1 MLMSEAKQGDTVHVH
16 YTGRLAD
23 GTTFDSSKDR
33 DPLELTLGQGAVIPG
48 FEKAI
53 EGMTVGDQK
62 TAEIPV
68 DEAYGPRRDEL
79 VMDVPRTQ
87 LPDGMDPKPG
97 EQLRMQ
103 TPDGQAVPVVVAD
116 TSDEAVKID
125 ANHPL
130 AGKDLTFDLLLVK
143 IA

>member
-1 MLMSEAKQGDTVHVH
+1 MSEAKQGDTVHIH

-33 DPLELTLGQGAVIPG
+33 DPLELTLGEGAVIPG

-53 EGMTVGDQK
+53 EGMNVGDQK

-116 TSDEAVKID
+116 TSAEAVKID

>member
-1 MLMSEAKQGDTVHVH
+1 MSEAKQGDTVHIH

-33 DPLELTLGQGAVIPG
+33 DPLELTLGEGAVIPG

-116 TSDEAVKID
+116 TSAEAVKID

>member
-1 MLMSEAKQGDTVHVH
+1 MAEAKQGDTVHVH

-23 GTTFDSSKDR
+23 GTTFDSSQDR
-33 DPLELTLGQGAVIPG
+33 DPLEITLGQGAVIPG
-48 FEKAI
+48 FEKAV

-62 TAEIPV
+62 TAAVPV

-87 LPDGMDPKPG
+87 LPDGLDPKPG

-116 TSDEAVKID
+116 ASDETIKID

>member
-1 MLMSEAKQGDTVHVH
+1 MAEAKQGDTVHVH

-23 GTTFDSSKDR
+23 GTTFDSSQDR
-33 DPLELTLGQGAVIPG
+33 DPLEITLGQGAVIPG
-48 FEKAI
+48 FEKAV
-53 EGMTVGDQK
+53 EGMAVGDQK
-62 TAEIPV
+62 TAAIPV

-87 LPDGMDPKPG
+87 LPDGLDPKPG

-116 TSDEAVKID
+116 ASDETIKID

>member
-1 MLMSEAKQGDTVHVH
+1 MAEAQQGDTVHVH

-23 GTTFDSSKDR
+23 GTTFDSSQDR
-33 DPLELTLGQGAVIPG
+33 DPLEITIGEGAVIPG
-48 FEKAI
+48 FEKAVQ
-53 EGMTVGDQK
+53 GMEPGDQK
-62 TAEIPV
+62 TAEVPV
-68 DEAYGPRRDEL
+68 EEAYGPRRDEL

-87 LPDGMDPKPG
+87 LPEGLDPKPG

-116 TSDEAVKID
+116 TTEEEIKID

-130 AGKDLTFDLLLVK
+130 AGEDLTFDLLLVK

>member
-1 MLMSEAKQGDTVHVH
+1 MAEAKQGDTVHVH
-16 YTGRLAD
+16 YTGRLTD
-23 GTTFDSSKDR
+23 GTTFDSSQDR
-33 DPLELTLGQGAVIPG
+33 DPLEITLGQGAVIPG
-48 FEKAI
+48 FEKAV
-53 EGMTVGDQK
+53 EGMSVGDQK
-62 TAEIPV
+62 TASIPV
-68 DEAYGPRRDEL
+68 DEAYGPRLDEL

-87 LPDGMDPKPG
+87 LPEGLDPKPG

-103 TPDGQAVPVVVAD
+103 TPDGQAVPVVVAG
-116 TSDEAVKID
+116 TTDEIIKID

>member
-1 MLMSEAKQGDTVHVH
+1 MAEAKQGDTVHVH

-23 GTTFDSSKDR
+23 GTMFDSSQDR
-33 DPLELTLGQGAVIPG
+33 DPLEITLGQGAVIPG
-48 FEKAI
+48 FEKAL
-53 EGMTVGDQK
+53 EGMAVGDQK
-62 TAEIPV
+62 TAAIPV
-68 DEAYGPRRDEL
+68 DEAYGPRREEL

-87 LPDGMDPKPG
+87 LPEGLDPRPG

-103 TPDGQAVPVVVAD
+103 TPDGQAVPVVVAGATD
-116 TSDEAVKID
+116 DAIKID

>member
-1 MLMSEAKQGDTVHVH
+1 MAEAKQGDTVHVH
-16 YTGRLAD
+16 YTGRLTD
-23 GTTFDSSKDR
+23 GTTFDSSQDR
-33 DPLELTLGQGAVIPG
+33 DPLEITLGQGAVIPG
-48 FEKAI
+48 FEKAV
-53 EGMTVGDQK
+53 EGMSVGDQK
-62 TAEIPV
+62 TASIPV

-87 LPDGMDPKPG
+87 LPEGLDPKPG

-103 TPDGQAVPVVVAD
+103 SPDGQAVPVVVAG
-116 TSDEAVKID
+116 TTDEIIKID

>member
-1 MLMSEAKQGDTVHVH
+1 MSEAKPGDTVHIH

-33 DPLELTLGQGAVIPG
+33 DPLELTLGDGAVIPG

>member
-1 MLMSEAKQGDTVHVH
+1 MAEAKQGDTVHVH

-23 GTTFDSSKDR
+23 GTTFDSSQDR
-33 DPLELTLGQGAVIPG
+33 DPLEITIGEGAVIPG
-48 FEKAI
+48 FEKAVQ
-53 EGMTVGDQK
+53 GMEPGDQK
-62 TAEIPV
+62 TAEVPV
-68 DEAYGPRRDEL
+68 EEAYGPRRDEL

-87 LPDGMDPKPG
+87 LPEGLDPKPG

-116 TSDEAVKID
+116 TTEEEIKID

-130 AGKDLTFDLLLVK
+130 AGEDLTFDLLLVK

>member
-1 MLMSEAKQGDTVHVH
+1 MAEAKQGDTVHVH

-23 GTTFDSSKDR
+23 GTTFDSSQDR
-33 DPLELTLGQGAVIPG
+33 DPLEITLGQGAVIPG
-48 FEKAI
+48 FEKALQ
-53 EGMTVGDQK
+53 GMAVGDQK
-62 TAEIPV
+62 TAAIPV
-68 DEAYGPRRDEL
+68 EEAYGPRRDEL

-87 LPDGMDPKPG
+87 LPEGLDPKPG
-97 EQLRMQ
+97 EQLSMQ
-103 TPDGQAVPVVVAD
+103 TPDGQAVPVVVAAA
-116 TSDEAVKID
+116 TDEIIKID

>member
-1 MLMSEAKQGDTVHVH
+1 MAQAQQGDTVHVH

-23 GTTFDSSKDR
+23 GTTFDSSRDR
-33 DPLELTLGQGAVIPG
+33 DPLEITLGEGAVIPG
-48 FEKAI
+48 FEQAI
-53 EGMTVGDQK
+53 QGMSPGDQK
-62 TAEIPV
+62 TAEVPV
-68 DEAYGPRRDEL
+68 DQAYGPRRDEL

-87 LPDGMDPKPG
+87 LPDGLDPKPG
-97 EQLRMQ
+97 EQLSMQ
-103 TPDGQAVPVVVAD
+103 TPDGQAVPVTVAE
-116 TSDEAVKID
+116 TNDEAIRID

>member
-1 MLMSEAKQGDTVHVH
+1 MAEAKQGDTVHVH

-23 GTTFDSSKDR
+23 GTTFDSSQDR
-33 DPLELTLGQGAVIPG
+33 DPLEITLGQGTVIPG
-48 FEKAI
+48 FEKAV
-53 EGMTVGDQK
+53 EGMAVGDQK
-62 TAEIPV
+62 TAAIPV

-87 LPDGMDPKPG
+87 LPDGLDPKPG

-116 TSDEAVKID
+116 ASDEAIKID

-130 AGKDLTFDLLLVK
+130 AGEDLTFDLLLVK

>member
-1 MLMSEAKQGDTVHVH
+1 MAEAKQGDTVHVH
-16 YTGRLAD
+16 YTGRLQD
-23 GTTFDSSKDR
+23 GTTFDSSQDR
-33 DPLELTLGQGAVIPG
+33 DPLEITIGEGAVIPG
-48 FEKAI
+48 FEKAVQ
-53 EGMTVGDQK
+53 GMSVGDQK
-62 TAEIPV
+62 TAEVPV
-68 DEAYGPRRDEL
+68 EEAYGPRRDEL

-87 LPDGMDPKPG
+87 LPEGLDPKPG

-116 TSDEAVKID
+116 TTEEEIKID

-130 AGKDLTFDLLLVK
+130 AGEELTFDLLLVK

>member
-1 MLMSEAKQGDTVHVH
+1 MAEAKQGDTVHVH
-16 YTGRLAD
+16 YTGRLTD
-23 GTTFDSSKDR
+23 GTTFDSSQDR
-33 DPLELTLGQGAVIPG
+33 DPLEITLGQGAVIPG
-48 FEKAI
+48 FEKAV
-53 EGMTVGDQK
+53 EGMSVGDQK
-62 TAEIPV
+62 TASIPV

-87 LPDGMDPKPG
+87 LPEGLDPKPG

-103 TPDGQAVPVVVAD
+103 TPDGQAVPVVVAG
-116 TSDEAVKID
+116 TTDEIIKID

>member
-1 MLMSEAKQGDTVHVH
+1 MSEAKQGDTVHVH

-62 TAEIPV
+62 TAKIPV

>member
-1 MLMSEAKQGDTVHVH
+1 MAEAKQGDTVHVH
-16 YTGRLAD
+16 YTGRLTD
-23 GTTFDSSKDR
+23 GTTFDSSQDR
-33 DPLELTLGQGAVIPG
+33 DPLEITLGQGAVIPG
-48 FEKAI
+48 FEKAV
-53 EGMTVGDQK
+53 EGMSVGDQK
-62 TAEIPV
+62 TASIPV
-68 DEAYGPRRDEL
+68 DETYGPRRDEL
-79 VMDVPRTQ
+79 VMEVPRTQ
-87 LPDGMDPKPG
+87 LPGGLDPKPG

-116 TSDEAVKID
+116 TTDEVVKID

>member
-1 MLMSEAKQGDTVHVH
+1 VHVH

-23 GTTFDSSKDR
+23 GTTFDSSQDR
-33 DPLELTLGQGAVIPG
+33 DPLEITLGQGAVIPG
-48 FEKAI
+48 FEKAV
-53 EGMTVGDQK
+53 EGMAVGDQK
-62 TAEIPV
+62 TAAIPV

-87 LPDGMDPKPG
+87 LPDGLDPKPG

-116 TSDEAVKID
+116 ASDETIKID

>member
-1 MLMSEAKQGDTVHVH
+1 MAEAKQGDTVHIH

-33 DPLELTLGQGAVIPG
+33 DPLELTLGEGAVIPG

-68 DEAYGPRRDEL
+68 TDAYGPRRDEL

-103 TPDGQAVPVVVAD
+103 TPDGQAVPVVVAG

>member
-1 MLMSEAKQGDTVHVH
+1 MSEAKQGDTVHIH

-33 DPLELTLGQGAVIPG
+33 DPLELTLGEGAVIPG

-53 EGMTVGDQK
+53 EGMNVGDQK

-103 TPDGQAVPVVVAD
+103 TPDGQAVPVVVAG